1 MPNQQRRITV
11 ERTLV
16 ILKPDAVQRGLVG
29 TILARFEAKG
39 LQVVGLKM
47 ARIDRGLAERHYA
60 PHRGKSFYEPLIA
73 FMTSGPVV
81 FLVLE
86 GKGAIAVVRKM
97 MGATFGPNAEPGTL
111 RGDFGASNRFNL
123 VHGSD
128 SPEAAVFE
136 IGLFFTPQELL
147 DWRPAMQGWVYD
159 LSTGEPV

>member
-1 MPNQQRRITV
+1 M

-16 ILKPDAVQRGLVG
+16 ILKPDAVQRGLAG

-47 ARIDRGLAERHYA
+47 ARIDRALAERHYA
-60 PHRGKSFYEPLIA
+60 PHKGKDFYEPLIR

-111 RGDFGASNRFNL
+111 RGDLGVSNRFNL

-128 SPEAAVFE
+128 SPEAAALEV
-136 IGLFFTPQELL
+136 GLFFRPEELI
-147 DWRPAMQGWVYD
+147 DWRPAMQAWVYD
-159 LSTGEPV
+159 SSTGEAV